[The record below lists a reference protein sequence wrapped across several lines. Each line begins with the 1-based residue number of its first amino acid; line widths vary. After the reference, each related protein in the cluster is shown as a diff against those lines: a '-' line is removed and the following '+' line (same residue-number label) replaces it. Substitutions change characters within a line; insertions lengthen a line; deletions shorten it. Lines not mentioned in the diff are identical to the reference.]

1 MRELKVVK
9 RNGDPV
15 IYDGNKII
23 AAIEASMYES
33 EDGIDNRVSN
43 IIENEIRQKILIE
56 DRLFSVEEISDLAEN
71 LLMKYERYDSA
82 RRYILYREE
91 HKKMREG
98 TREFYLDKIDS
109 YINRS
114 DWRVKE
120 NSNAHYSYGSLNRYI
135 TEMPSRD
142 YWLYRV
148 YNKRIREGFNN
159 GDFHI
164 HDLGGLTIYCCGYS
178 LLDIIV
184 KGIRGVSNIPTSKPA
199 KHFRSLLAQVANLTT
214 IFQNEIMG
222 AVAFSS
228 FDTLTA
234 PFVKEEGLS
243 YKEVY
248 QAMQGFIFQINSNS
262 RMGAEPAFSNL
273 TFDLVPPRDMAEK
286 SVVVAGKPLD
296 YTYGECQEQM
306 DMINRAFYEIM
317 LNGDAVGAPFPY
329 PIPTYNIHEKFDWD
343 NEVHDNLWEMAGK
356 YGIPYFA
363 NFINSD
369 MDPEDA
375 RSMCCRLRL
384 DKRELVKR
392 NGGLFGS
399 GEKTGSIGVVTL
411 NLPRYAYKAETKE
424 DLFNMIEKNMIIA
437 KESLEIKRKF
447 LQRQLENGLLPA
459 FSEYVGSLNNH
470 FSTIGY
476 VGANEMCEN
485 FLGKNIKSEEGYQL
499 THDVLVF
506 MRDILKD
513 FQEQTDNLYNLEATP
528 AESTSYKLAKK
539 DVELFGDNIVTQGAD
554 APYYTNSCHVPVSEV
569 ENIDQ
574 LYKHQ
579 HELQELHTGGT
590 VIHNYL
596 ETSIS
601 GEKAKEIIKYVS
613 NKYKAPY
620 TSLSPVYST
629 CDEHGFLDGY
639 YDQCPHC
646 GEYTESYQ
654 RITGYIRPI
663 SQFNEGKTEEFKDRK
678 QIAVV

>member
-1 MRELKVVK
+1 MREIKVIK
-9 RNGDPV
+9 RNDEPV
-15 IYDGNKII
+15 IYNGNKII

-33 EDGIDNRVSN
+33 KKGIDNRISN
-43 IIENEIRQKILIE
+43 IIENEIRQRMLIE
-56 DRLFSVEEISDLAEN
+56 DRMFSVEEISDLAEN

-82 RRYILYREE
+82 KRYILYRDE

-120 NSNAHYSYGSLNRYI
+120 NSNAHYSYGALNRYI
-135 TEMPSRD
+135 TEMPSKD

-148 YNKRIREGFNN
+148 YNKRIRDAFNN

-178 LLDIIV
+178 LLDVIV

-234 PFVKEEGLS
+234 PFIKEEKLT
-243 YKEVY
+243 YEEVF

-273 TFDLVPPRDMAEK
+273 TFDLVVPRDMAK
-286 SVVVAGKPLD
+286 RNAVVAGKPLD
-296 YTYGECQEQM
+296 YNYSECQEEM
-306 DMINRAFYEIM
+306 DMINKAFYQIM
-317 LNGDAVGAPFPY
+317 LDGDAVGAPFPY
-329 PIPTYNIHEKFDWD
+329 PIPTYNIHDKFEWD

-411 NLPRYAYKAETKE
+411 NLPRYAYKSNSKE
-424 DLFNMIEKNMIIA
+424 ELFAVIEKNMIIA
-437 KESLEIKRKF
+437 KESLEIKREF
-447 LQRQLENGLLPA
+447 LQIQLENGLLPA
-459 FSEYVGSLNNH
+459 FSEYIGSLNNH

-485 FLGKNIKSEEGYQL
+485 FLGKGIKSEEGYQL
-499 THDVLVF
+499 TYEVLEF

-528 AESTSYKLAKK
+528 AESTAYKLAKK
-539 DVELFGDNIVTQGAD
+539 DVELFGDKIFTQGEK
-554 APYYTNSCHVPVSEV
+554 APYYTNSCHVPVNEV

-579 HELQELHTGGT
+579 HELQALHTGGT

-601 GEKAKEIIKYVS
+601 GAKAKEIIKYIS

-620 TSLSPVYST
+620 TSLSPLYST
-629 CDEHGFLDGY
+629 CKEHGFLNGY
-639 YDQCPHC
+639 FEKCPHC
-646 GEYTESYQ
+646 GAATESYQ

-663 SQFNEGKTEEFKDRK
+663 SQFNDGKAEEFKDRK
-678 QIAVV
+678 QIRVN

>member
-1 MRELKVVK
+1 MRELKVIK
-9 RNGDPV
+9 RNDKPV
-15 IYDGNKII
+15 PYDSKKII
-23 AAIEASMYES
+23 KAIEGSMYES
-33 EDGIDNRVSN
+33 QEGIDTRISN

-56 DRLFSVEEISDLAEN
+56 DRLFNVEDISDLTEK
-71 LLMKYERYDSA
+71 LLMKYERYDA
-82 RRYILYREE
+82 AKRYILYREE

-109 YINRS
+109 YINQN

-135 TEMPSRD
+135 TEMPSKD
-142 YWLYRV
+142 YWIYRV
-148 YNKRIREGFNN
+148 YNKKIRDAYNN

-178 LLDIIV
+178 LLDVIM
-184 KGIRGVSNIPTSKPA
+184 KGIKGVSNIPTSKPA

-234 PFVKEEGLS
+234 PFVKAEGLT
-243 YKEVY
+243 YEEVY

-273 TFDLVPPRDMAEK
+273 TFDLVPPKDMLDK
-286 SVVVAGKPLD
+286 NGVVGGKTVD
-296 YTYGECQEQM
+296 FKYKDCQKEM
-306 DMINRAFYEIM
+306 DMINKAFYKIM
-317 LNGDAVGAPFPY
+317 LDGDAVGAPFPY
-329 PIPTYNIHEKFDWD
+329 PIPTYNIHEKFDWED
-343 NEVHDNLWEMAGK
+343 ETHDLLWEMAGK

-411 NLPRYAYKAETKE
+411 NLPRFGYKANNKE
-424 DLFNMIEKNMIIA
+424 ELFNIIEKNMILA

-447 LQRQLENGLLPA
+447 LQEQLEKGLLPA
-459 FSEYVGSLNNH
+459 FSEYVGTLNNH

-476 VGANEMCEN
+476 VGANEMCQN
-485 FLGKNIKSEEGYQL
+485 FLNKGIKSQKGYDL
-499 THDVLVF
+499 VHEVLIF
-506 MRDILKD
+506 MRDKLKD
-513 FQEQTDNLYNLEATP
+513 FQQQTGNLYNLEATP

-539 DVELFGDNIVTQGAD
+539 DKKLFGDSVYAQGEEAQ
-554 APYYTNSCHVPVSEV
+554 YYTNSCHLPVKDV
-569 ENIDQ
+569 KNIDQ

-579 HELQELHTGGT
+579 HKLQALHTGGT

-601 GEKAKEIIKYVS
+601 GKKAKEIIKYVS
-613 NKYKAPY
+613 KNYEAPY
-620 TSLSPVYST
+620 TSLSPVYSN
-629 CDEHGFLDGY
+629 CKEHGFLDGFFERCP
-639 YDQCPHC
+639 QC
-646 GEYTESYQ
+646 GQKTESYQ

-663 SQFNEGKTEEFKDRK
+663 SQFNEGKTAEFKDRN
-678 QIAVV
+678 QIKVK